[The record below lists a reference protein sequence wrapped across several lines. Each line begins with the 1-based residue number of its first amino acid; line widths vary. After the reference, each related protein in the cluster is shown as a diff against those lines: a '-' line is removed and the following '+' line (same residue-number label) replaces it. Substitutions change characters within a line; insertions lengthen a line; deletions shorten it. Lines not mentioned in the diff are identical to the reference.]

1 MLRWILLVLALLG
14 LALAFTTKS
23 PGLLGIGLLLGF
35 VGAIGFVFALAA
47 DRIAANAR
55 PDTAMAS
62 VEELVALRKP
72 RAAAPESRAA
82 TTGTPAGRD
91 DATS

>member
-14 LALAFTTKS
+14 LALAFIAKS

-35 VGAIGFVFALAA
+35 IGTIGFVLGLAA
-47 DRIAANAR
+47 DRIAENAR

-72 RAAAPESRAA
+72 RGAAPDSRAA
-82 TTGTPAGRD
+82 PTRAPAGRD
-91 DATS
+91 DDAS